1 MKMSLIALVF
11 ITISVVACNKQDT
24 LEKVEASK
32 NDVERAA
39 NEAVNK
45 IDEATCME
53 SDLECLAEK
62 AKNRVEEGVD
72 YVEDKAEEAVD
83 KMD

>member
-1 MKMSLIALVF
+1 MKINLVALVF
-11 ITISVVACNKQDT
+11 IAISVIACNKQDT

-32 NDVERAA
+32 NDVEREA
-39 NEAVNK
+39 NKAVNK
-45 IDEATCME
+45 IEEATCME